1 MVMPPPIRPT
11 FDHEVPL
18 SIEETVAALRAAF
31 PADAGHPFQNEGQ
44 HVVVT
49 VPRSTR
55 HFWSPYLTMEAQATD
70 SGVRLHGRFSPKPT
84 IWTAFM
90 LSYIALTTAGC
101 FGLMFAAS
109 QAIIGR
115 SPTLALVLALALL
128 LAALGM
134 YLSSQFGQRLA
145 RGQMEELHAIV
156 RSGLGLGLVV
166 GVGLGEAAPGASPA
180 DPAAEARS
188 DGPRVSTPR
197 AAR

>member
-18 SIEETVAALRAAF
+18 SIEETVAALRTAF
-31 PADAGHPFQNEGQ
+31 RADAEHPFQNEGQ
-44 HVVVT
+44 HIVVT
-49 VPRSTR
+49 VPKGTR

-115 SPTLALVLALALL
+115 SPTLAVVLALASL

-156 RSGLGLGLVV
+156 RRGLGLGE
-166 GVGLGEAAPGASPA
+166 GLAAGAAGARPA
-180 DPAAEARS
+180 DPAADDRS
-188 DGPRVSTPR
+188 DSPSVPTPL
-197 AAR
+197 ADG